1 MCPVRQTAGVQ
12 QLEMADQSAIKV
24 WLDALASGACDQA
37 MFLLSMQ
44 ERFKSDAD
52 GNWEVLSQLDQY
64 YRRGRIKA
72 EVFHSVKKALAES
85 ALGGRSVPVTD
96 IEVAH
101 EGPEVS
107 EIPVAREIAIPP
119 LTRNEPPLTRNEP
132 PLTRNEPPLT
142 RSEPPLTR
150 TEPPLTRT
158 ELSDAHSHREESL
171 DAPGELR
178 PGSVLRRRYRL
189 ENILGQG
196 EMGRVFQALDEYRLE
211 TPQGGQKLAIKV
223 LHTSVSKRAELLT
236 QLRREFQQLQLLSH
250 PNILRVFEFDRD
262 GPVVFFT
269 MELLNGPLLSRV
281 LQARKL
287 IPLERPQALAI
298 VRDIGAAI
306 GYAHSRGVVHGSIN
320 PQNIF
325 ITIPGEVRVID
336 FAAAHRSNRRS
347 STPDHEMTMPF
358 ATSAYASCQVLEGDR
373 PDARD
378 DVFAIACIAYLL
390 LSGEHPFSK
399 KTAIEARQARLSPRR
414 PPKLTNR
421 QWHAIRAGLRWE
433 REDRPANV
441 QEWLERLDLGGAARQ
456 LAPIT
461 DLIEA
466 PPRKEP
472 KSVFAMTMVAGAVIL
487 LAGAAWF
494 ISNRGVLPQLD
505 SNPPIHVDAASPSPT
520 ETPAPPAPE
529 APAPIA
535 HSTSQPTTSH
545 DTPAPAPTVAPPT
558 AAPRVA
564 ASPKVAPPTVAP
576 PTVAPPT
583 AAPSIAASTNSV
595 PPALAPPTA
604 APRTAAPSVAPTVP
618 AIVAP
623 GAGVPRAAT
632 KSAATPSSPPS
643 AGVSSGPSRIEMA
656 ADNIEV
662 PAAELL
668 AQVSVNRKGN
678 LRGETTF
685 TWWTESG
692 TAKPG
697 IDFTPVVPQL
707 AHVGDGKSSFSVS
720 IPLSNA
726 PRTRSKSFYVVIDQ
740 SEGGAV
746 LGARTLTM
754 ITLLPS
760 D

>member
-1 MCPVRQTAGVQ
+1 MCPVRQPADLQ
-12 QLEMADQSAIKV
+12 QPEMADKSAIKT
-24 WLDALASGACDQA
+24 WLDALASGACDEA
-37 MFLLSMQ
+37 VFLLAMQ

-72 EVFHSVKKALAES
+72 EVFHTVKKALAES
-85 ALGGRSVPVTD
+85 ALGGRNIPVSE
-96 IEVAH
+96 IAAAQEIS
-101 EGPEVS
+101 EVS
-107 EIPVAREIAIPP
+107 EIPVAREVAIPQ
-119 LTRNEPPLTRNEP
+119 
-132 PLTRNEPPLT
+132 
-142 RSEPPLTR
+142 R
-150 TEPPLTRT
+150 TVRT
-158 ELSDAHSHREESL
+158 ELSDTHSHREEAQSL
-171 DAPGELR
+171 DAAGELK
-178 PGSVLRRRYRL
+178 PGSVLRRRYRI

-211 TPQGGQKLAIKV
+211 IPQGGQKLAIKV
-223 LHTSVSKRAELLT
+223 LHTAVTKRADLLS

-250 PNILRVFEFDRD
+250 PNIVRVFEFDRD

-287 IPLERPQALAI
+287 IPLERAQALAI

-306 GYAHSRGVVHGSIN
+306 AYAHSRGVVHGSIN

-325 ITIPGEVRVID
+325 ITIPGEVRVLD
-336 FAAAHRSNRRS
+336 FAGAHRSNRRS
-347 STPDHEMTMPF
+347 STPDHEMSMPF
-358 ATSAYASCQVLEGDR
+358 ATSGYTSCQVLEGEPADE
-373 PDARD
+373 RD
-378 DVFAIACIAYLL
+378 DVFALACVAYML

-399 KTAIEARQARLSPRR
+399 KTAIEARQARFSPRR

-421 QWHAIRAGLRWE
+421 QWQAIRAGLRWE

-441 QEWLERLDLGGAARQ
+441 QAWLERLDLSGAAKH

-461 DLIEA
+461 DLLEP

-472 KSVFAMTMVAGAVIL
+472 KAVFAMAAVAGVVIL
-487 LAGAAWF
+487 LAGAFWI
-494 ISNRGVLPQLD
+494 ISQRGVLPQLD
-505 SNPPIHVDAASPSPT
+505 SRPPIQADAALPSPT
-520 ETPAPPAPE
+520 ETPAPE
-529 APAPIA
+529 APAPA
-535 HSTSQPTTSH
+535 PTARSTPQPPASH
-545 DTPAPAPTVAPPT
+545 DTPAQAPTVAP
-558 AAPRVA
+558 
-564 ASPKVAPPTVAP
+564 KV
-576 PTVAPPT
+576 
-583 AAPSIAASTNSV
+583 
-595 PPALAPPTA
+595 
-604 APRTAAPSVAPTVP
+604 APSVAPPVP
-618 AIVAP
+618 TIVAP
-623 GAGVPRAAT
+623 AAGVPRATT
-632 KSAATPSSPPS
+632 KSAASAPSVSPS
-643 AGVSSGPSRIEMA
+643 AGVSSGSSKIEMA
-656 ADNIEV
+656 ADSIEI

-668 AQVSVNRKGN
+668 AQVSVHRKGN
-678 LRGETTF
+678 LHGETSF

-707 AHVGDGKSSFSVS
+707 ANIGDGKSSFSLS

-740 SEGGAV
+740 SEGGAA

>member
-1 MCPVRQTAGVQ
+1 MCPVRQTAGVRQ
-12 QLEMADQSAIKV
+12 PEMADQSAIKT
-24 WLDALASGACDQA
+24 WLDALASGACDET

-64 YRRGRIKA
+64 YRRGRIKV
-72 EVFHSVKKALAES
+72 EVFHAVKKALAES
-85 ALGGRSVPVTD
+85 ALGGRNIPAGEIAATH
-96 IEVAH
+96 EV
-101 EGPEVS
+101 PEVS
-107 EIPVAREIAIPP
+107 EIPVAREVAIPP
-119 LTRNEPPLTRNEP
+119 LM
-132 PLTRNEPPLT
+132 
-142 RSEPPLTR
+142 
-150 TEPPLTRT
+150 RT
-158 ELSDAHSHREESL
+158 ELSDAHPHREETHSL
-171 DAPGELR
+171 DAAGELK

-196 EMGRVFQALDEYRLE
+196 ETGRVFQALDEYRLE
-211 TPQGGQKLAIKV
+211 TPQGGQKMAIKV
-223 LHTSVSKRAELLT
+223 LHTAVTKRAELLT

-250 PNILRVFEFDRD
+250 PNIVRVFEFDRD

-287 IPLERPQALAI
+287 IPLEHAQALAI

-325 ITIPGEVRVID
+325 ITIPGEVRVLD
-336 FAAAHRSNRRS
+336 FASEHRSNRRS
-347 STPDHEMTMPF
+347 LTPDHEMTMPF
-358 ATSAYASCQVLEGDR
+358 ATSGYASCQVLEGER
-373 PDARD
+373 ADARD
-378 DVFAIACIAYLL
+378 DVFALACIAYLL

-421 QWHAIRAGLRWE
+421 QWQTIRAGLRWE
-433 REDRPANV
+433 REDRPADV
-441 QEWLERLDLGGAARQ
+441 QEWLERLDLRGAAKR

-472 KSVFAMTMVAGAVIL
+472 KSLFAMAAVAAGVMF
-487 LAGAAWF
+487 LAGAAWI
-494 ISNRGVLPQLD
+494 ISHRSVLPQLD

-520 ETPAPPAPE
+520 ATPAPA

-535 HSTSQPTTSH
+535 HSTPQPPASH
-545 DTPAPAPTVAPPT
+545 DTSALAPKVAPTVA
-558 AAPRVA
+558 
-564 ASPKVAPPTVAP
+564 PTVAP
-576 PTVAPPT
+576 PTVA
-583 AAPSIAASTNSV
+583 
-595 PPALAPPTA
+595 
-604 APRTAAPSVAPTVP
+604 RSVAPTVP
-618 AIVAP
+618 PVATAA
-623 GAGVPRAAT
+623 AGVPHAAT
-632 KSAATPSSPPS
+632 QSAATPSVPPS
-643 AGVSSGPSRIEMA
+643 AGPSSGASKIEMA
-656 ADNIEV
+656 ADSIEV

-668 AQVSVNRKGN
+668 AQVSVHRKGN
-678 LRGETTF
+678 LRGDTSF

-707 AHVGDGKSSFSVS
+707 AHIGDGKSSFSLS

-726 PRTRSKSFYVVIDQ
+726 PRTHSKSFYVVIDQ
-740 SEGGAV
+740 SEGGAA